1 MFLIPILLAIPFL
14 PMGSAKFLFFGCAL
28 LLLTVSSG
36 AARLYVDAATYRGSG
51 SRQLLISEEGLS
63 KAHFFHYIGPD
74 PLPLTT

>member
-1 MFLIPILLAIPFL
+1 MIPILLAIPFL
-14 PMGSAKFLFFGCAL
+14 PMGSAKFLFFFGWAL

-36 AARLYVDAATYRGSG
+36 AARLYVGAATYRGSG
-51 SRQLLISEEGLS
+51 SRKLLISEEGLS